1 MALRNLLF
9 YVGGNVTWR
18 KKQKLEESKSNMLIW
33 PDDEVQLLLETV
45 KEFKFN
51 PFMTEADTG
60 FYVISVSVMKG
71 LKLYD

>member
-1 MALRNLLF
+1 
-9 YVGGNVTWR
+9 
-18 KKQKLEESKSNMLIW
+18 MLIW